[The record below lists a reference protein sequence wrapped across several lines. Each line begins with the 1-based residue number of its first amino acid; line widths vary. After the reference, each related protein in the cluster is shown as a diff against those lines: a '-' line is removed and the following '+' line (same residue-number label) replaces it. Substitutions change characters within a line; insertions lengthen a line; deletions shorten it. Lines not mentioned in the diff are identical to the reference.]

1 MSNKPNKTLAKI
13 AAGNQPFDLK
23 RRRILTAAAGIAALE
38 LFPTFASAATYPEK
52 PVTIVVAYPPGGQN
66 DVAGRIAA
74 QALAGSLG
82 QPVIVENR
90 AGAGGI
96 IGAQAVA
103 RAAPDG
109 YTFLLA
115 AINHSILT
123 TLKAKM
129 PYDLEKDFDPVG
141 KVAAFP
147 IILVTSPAQPFK
159 TVQELIA
166 FAKANPNKLTYGSSG
181 NGGGTHL
188 AAELF
193 CSMAGVKMLHV
204 PYKGSAP
211 AMTDLLG
218 GHVQLM
224 FADSPT
230 ALPHI
235 KTGKLRPLGI
245 SSRQRSALM
254 PELPT
259 IAESGV
265 AGYES
270 NSWVGLVAPHGT
282 PDAVVN
288 KVNAALVKALNDPA
302 VKAKLLDIGGEPMPD
317 KPEQFGQFIHSETKK
332 WAKIIKDANIPLL
345 D

>member
-1 MSNKPNKTLAKI
+1 MTDQTI
-13 AAGNQPFDLK
+13 DLK
-23 RRRILTAAAGIAALE
+23 RRRVLTAAASLAAIGVCPLA
-38 LFPTFASAATYPEK
+38 TANTYPAK
-52 PVTIVVAYPPGGQN
+52 PVSVVVAYPPGGQN
-66 DVAGRIAA
+66 DVAARVVS
-74 QALAGSLG
+74 QSLATFLN

-96 IGAQAVA
+96 IGAQQVA
-103 RAAPDG
+103 RSAPDG

-123 TLKAKM
+123 TLKPNM
-129 PYDLEKDFDPVG
+129 PYDLERDFVPVG
-141 KVAAFP
+141 MVAAFP
-147 IILVTSPAQPFK
+147 IILVTNPSAPFN

-166 FAKANPNKLTYGSSG
+166 YAKANPNKLTYGSSG
-181 NGGGTHL
+181 PGGGTHL

-193 CSMAGVKMLHV
+193 CSMAGVKMMHV

-230 ALPHI
+230 AMPHI
-235 KTGKLRPLGI
+235 KKGKLRALGI

-259 IAESGV
+259 IAEAGV
-265 AGYES
+265 PGYES
-270 NSWVGLVAPHGT
+270 NSWVGLVAPAGT
-282 PDAVVN
+282 PGAIVS
-288 KVNAALVKALNDPA
+288 KVNAELVKSLNEPA
-302 VKAKLLDIGGEPMPD
+302 VKTKLLEVGGEPMPG
-317 KPEQFGQFIHSETKK
+317 KPDQFGKFIRAETAK
-332 WAKIIKDANIPLL
+332 WAKIIKEANIPMLE
-345 D
+345 